1 MPIMAKIDI
10 NRICIYSKDIERI
23 TGRKGRT
30 ARKLLNEIRK
40 KLGKAKNDFV
50 TVTEFCDHTGLNEDE
65 VRKFLID

>member
-1 MPIMAKIDI
+1 MPVMAKIDV
-10 NRICIYSKDIERI
+10 NRICIYSKDVERI

-50 TVTEFCDHTGLNEDE
+50 TISEFCDHTGLKEEE
-65 VRKFLID
+65 VKNFLYD